1 MKNQAKDRPSLK
13 NKKVP
18 VKSLQSGSTK
28 ATSSLIGQGFL
39 SQGLIESNGK
49 NSQNKNNSSKQKKN
63 NLYDLQ
69 HTLDINIEIL
79 KTFFKNTTS
88 TMTLLNQDKLIL
100 DKLDSF
106 ITKYNKK
113 KDIINK
119 IKEIKSKNLI
129 QMQIFFQ
136 CKKKLQETLNNCKE
150 SLLDNEDAV
159 NNKDEYVK
167 LFQKK
172 FVEVEIYLQ
181 RITADMENKQ
191 RKKYYQNYKME
202 TFTNL
207 NTTLNKKKEAL
218 MEDIEKYKN
227 EKKKLKSENK
237 NIKKEEKKIM
247 AEEAKR
253 EENREK
259 EDLLIKKKNE
269 LNEKKYKELIKKKVT
284 KVNLLKNFLNN
295 NCNIDL
301 LINGNANNKNN
312 KSNYKEKELEDDDEV
327 IKEEENN
334 TKKNSMF
341 KKVEVKKK
349 KKNDDRQYVNKK
361 NIIKEEDENE
371 KSLLPFD
378 MTKRMNS
385 FMDFSAIL
393 NDNSNI
399 KESVN
404 RKNLSKIWG
413 NDVSAIEKNDD
424 I

>member
-1 MKNQAKDRPSLK
+1 MKNQVKERPTSK
-13 NKKVP
+13 NKTIP
-18 VKSLQSGSTK
+18 VKNLPSGSTK
-28 ATSSLIGQGFL
+28 AASSLIDQGFL
-39 SQGLIESNGK
+39 FQGLIAPKGK
-49 NSQNKNNSSKQKKN
+49 NSQNKNNPIKQKKN

-69 HTLDINIEIL
+69 RTLDINIEIL

-88 TMTLLNQDKLIL
+88 TMTLLNQDKIIL
-100 DKLDSF
+100 DKLDAF
-106 ITKYNKK
+106 IAKYNKK
-113 KDIINK
+113 KEIIHK

-129 QMQIFFQ
+129 QMQIFFE
-136 CKKKLQETLNNCKE
+136 CKRKLQETLNNCKE

-191 RKKYYQNYKME
+191 KKKRYQNYKME

-207 NTTLNKKKEAL
+207 NTTLNKKKETL
-218 MEDIEKYKN
+218 MEDIEKYKK

-237 NIKKEEKKIM
+237 IMKKEEKKIM
-247 AEEAKR
+247 AEETKR
-253 EENREK
+253 EEKREK
-259 EDLLIKKKNE
+259 EDQLIKKKNE

-284 KVNLLKNFLNN
+284 KVNLLKNFMNN

-301 LINGNANNKNN
+301 LINGNANNINN
-312 KSNYKEKELEDDDEV
+312 KSNYKEKELENDED
-327 IKEEENN
+327 IKEGENN
-334 TKKNSMF
+334 KNKINMF
-341 KKVEVKKK
+341 KKVEVKKN
-349 KKNDDRQYVNKK
+349 KNNERKYVSKN

-371 KSLLPFD
+371 RSLLPFD

-385 FMDFSAIL
+385 FMDFSAVL

-404 RKNLSKIWG
+404 RKNISKIWG

>member
-1 MKNQAKDRPSLK
+1 MKNQVKERPTSK
-13 NKKVP
+13 NKTIP
-18 VKSLQSGSTK
+18 VKNLPSGSTK
-28 ATSSLIGQGFL
+28 AASSLIDQGFL
-39 SQGLIESNGK
+39 FQGLIAPKGK
-49 NSQNKNNSSKQKKN
+49 NSQNKNNPIKQKKN

-69 HTLDINIEIL
+69 RTLDINIEIL

-88 TMTLLNQDKLIL
+88 TMTLLNQDKIIL
-100 DKLDSF
+100 DKLDAF
-106 ITKYNKK
+106 IAKYNKK
-113 KDIINK
+113 KEIIHK

-129 QMQIFFQ
+129 QMQIFFE
-136 CKKKLQETLNNCKE
+136 CKRKLQETLNNCKD

-181 RITADMENKQ
+181 RITADMEDKKK
-191 RKKYYQNYKME
+191 KKYYQNYKME

-207 NTTLNKKKEAL
+207 NTTLSKKKEAL
-218 MEDIEKYKN
+218 LEDIEKYKK
-227 EKKKLKSENK
+227 EKNKIKSENK
-237 NIKKEEKKIM
+237 SIKKEEKKII
-247 AEEAKR
+247 AEENKR
-253 EENREK
+253 EERREK
-259 EDLLIKKKNE
+259 EDQLIRKKNE

-284 KVNLLKNFLNN
+284 KVNLLRNFMNN
-295 NCNIDL
+295 NCNINL
-301 LINGNANNKNN
+301 LINGNVNNKNN
-312 KSNYKEKELEDDDEV
+312 KSNYMEKELEDDDED
-327 IKEEENN
+327 IKEEGNN
-334 TKKNSMF
+334 TKKNNMF
-341 KKVEVKKK
+341 KKVEIKIKKK
-349 KKNDDRQYVNKK
+349 DERKYINKK

-371 KSLLPFD
+371 RSLLPFD

-404 RKNLSKIWG
+404 RKNISKMWG

>member
-1 MKNQAKDRPSLK
+1 MKNQVKERPTSK
-13 NKKVP
+13 NKTIP
-18 VKSLQSGSTK
+18 VKNLPSGSTK
-28 ATSSLIGQGFL
+28 AASSLIDQGFL
-39 SQGLIESNGK
+39 FQGLIAPKGK
-49 NSQNKNNSSKQKKN
+49 NSQNKNNPIKQKKN

-69 HTLDINIEIL
+69 RTLDINIEIL

-88 TMTLLNQDKLIL
+88 TMTLLNQDKIIL
-100 DKLDSF
+100 DKLDAF
-106 ITKYNKK
+106 IAKYNKK
-113 KDIINK
+113 KEIIHK

-129 QMQIFFQ
+129 QMQIFFE
-136 CKKKLQETLNNCKE
+136 CKRKLQETLNNCKE

-191 RKKYYQNYKME
+191 KKKRYQNYKME

-207 NTTLNKKKEAL
+207 NTTLNKKKETL
-218 MEDIEKYKN
+218 MEDIEKYKK

-237 NIKKEEKKIM
+237 IIKKEEKKIM
-247 AEEAKR
+247 AEETKR
-253 EENREK
+253 EEKREK
-259 EDLLIKKKNE
+259 EDQLIKKKNE

-284 KVNLLKNFLNN
+284 KVNLLKNFMNN

-301 LINGNANNKNN
+301 LINGNANNINN
-312 KSNYKEKELEDDDEV
+312 KSNYKEKELENDED
-327 IKEEENN
+327 IKEGENN
-334 TKKNSMF
+334 KNKINMF
-341 KKVEVKKK
+341 KKVEVKKN
-349 KKNDDRQYVNKK
+349 KNNERKYVSKN

-371 KSLLPFD
+371 RSLLPFD

-385 FMDFSAIL
+385 FMDFSAVL

-404 RKNLSKIWG
+404 RKNISKIWG

>member
-1 MKNQAKDRPSLK
+1 MKNQAKERSPTKS
-13 NKKVP
+13 KKIP
-18 VKSLQSGSTK
+18 EANFQSGSTK
-28 ATSSLIGQGFL
+28 ATSSLICRDFF
-39 SQGLIESNGK
+39 SQGLIAPKGK

-63 NLYDLQ
+63 SLYDLQ

-88 TMTLLNQDKLIL
+88 TMTLLNQDKFIL

-106 ITKYNKK
+106 INKYNKK
-113 KDIINK
+113 KEIINK

-129 QMQIFFQ
+129 QMQIFFE
-136 CKKKLQETLNNCKE
+136 CKRKLQETLNK
-150 SLLDNEDAV
+150 
-159 NNKDEYVK
+159 
-167 LFQKK
+167 
-172 FVEVEIYLQ
+172 VEIYLQ
-181 RITADMENKQ
+181 RITADMEDKKK
-191 RKKYYQNYKME
+191 KKYYQNYKME

-207 NTTLNKKKEAL
+207 NTTLSKKKEAL
-218 MEDIEKYKN
+218 LEDIEKYKK
-227 EKKKLKSENK
+227 EKNKIKSENK
-237 NIKKEEKKIM
+237 SIKKEEKKII
-247 AEEAKR
+247 AEENKR
-253 EENREK
+253 EERREK
-259 EDLLIKKKNE
+259 EDQLIRKKNE

-284 KVNLLKNFLNN
+284 KVNLLRNFMNN
-295 NCNIDL
+295 NCNINL
-301 LINGNANNKNN
+301 LINGNVNNKNN
-312 KSNYKEKELEDDDEV
+312 KSNYMEKELEDDDED

-334 TKKNSMF
+334 TKKNNMF
-341 KKVEVKKK
+341 KKVEIKIKKK
-349 KKNDDRQYVNKK
+349 DERKYINKK

-371 KSLLPFD
+371 RSLLPFD

-404 RKNLSKIWG
+404 RKNISKMWG

>member
-1 MKNQAKDRPSLK
+1 MKNLP
-13 NKKVP
+13 
-18 VKSLQSGSTK
+18 SGSTK
-28 ATSSLIGQGFL
+28 AATLFIDQGFL
-39 SQGLIESNGK
+39 SQGLIASKDK
-49 NSQNKNNSSKQKKN
+49 NSQNKNNSSKHKKNN

-79 KTFFKNTTS
+79 KNFFKNTAS
-88 TMTLLNQDKLIL
+88 TMTLLNKDKYIIE
-100 DKLDSF
+100 KLDSF
-106 ITKYNKK
+106 MAKYKK
-113 KDIINK
+113 KTEIINK

-129 QMQIFFQ
+129 QMQIFFE
-136 CKKKLQETLNNCKE
+136 CKRKLQETLNNCKE

-202 TFTNL
+202 AFTNL
-207 NTTLNKKKEAL
+207 NTILTKKKETL
-218 MEDIEKYKN
+218 MEDIAKYKK

-237 NIKKEEKKIM
+237 NIKKEEKKFM
-247 AEEAKR
+247 AEENKR
-253 EENREK
+253 EEKREK

-269 LNEKKYKELIKKKVT
+269 LNEKKYKELIKKKVSR
-284 KVNLLKNFLNN
+284 VNLLKNFMNN
-295 NCNIDL
+295 NCNINL
-301 LINGNANNKNN
+301 LINGKTNNNKI
-312 KSNYKEKELEDDDEV
+312 NYQEQELEDDDED
-327 IKEEENN
+327 IKEDENSTN
-334 TKKNSMF
+334 KKNMF

-349 KKNDDRQYVNKK
+349 KNNERKYVNK
-361 NIIKEEDENE
+361 NNVIKEEDENE
-371 KSLLPFD
+371 RSLLPFD

-404 RKNLSKIWG
+404 RKNISKMWG

>member
-1 MKNQAKDRPSLK
+1 MKNQGKDRVASK
-13 NKKVP
+13 NKNIP
-18 VKSLQSGSTK
+18 VKNLQSGSTK
-28 ATSSLIGQGFL
+28 ATSISIGQGFL
-39 SQGLIESNGK
+39 SQELIESKGK
-49 NSQNKNNSSKQKKN
+49 NSKNKNNLSKQKKN

-88 TMTLLNQDKLIL
+88 TMTLLNQDKYIVE
-100 DKLDSF
+100 KLDSF
-106 ITKYNKK
+106 ITKYKK
-113 KDIINK
+113 KKEIINK

-129 QMQIFFQ
+129 QMQIFFE
-136 CKKKLQETLNNCKE
+136 CKRKLQETLNNCKE

-172 FVEVEIYLQ
+172 FIEVEIYLQ

-207 NTTLNKKKEAL
+207 NTTLNKKKEKL
-218 MEDIEKYKN
+218 LEDVEKYQK

-237 NIKKEEKKIM
+237 SIKKEEKKNIY
-247 AEEAKR
+247 EENKR
-253 EENREK
+253 EEEREK
-259 EDLLIKKKNE
+259 EDLLIKQKNE
-269 LNEKKYKELIKKKVT
+269 LYEKKYKDLIKKKIT
-284 KVNLLKNFLNN
+284 EVNLLRNFMNN

-301 LINGNANNKNN
+301 LINDKNN
-312 KSNYKEKELEDDDEV
+312 KSNYKEKELEDDEEDV
-327 IKEEENN
+327 KEEENN
-334 TKKNSMF
+334 TKKNNIF
-341 KKVEVKKK
+341 KKVEIKK
-349 KKNDDRQYVNKK
+349 KKNKNNDRKYVNSNKI
-361 NIIKEEDENE
+361 NKEEDENE
-371 KSLLPFD
+371 RSLLPYD

-385 FMDFSAIL
+385 FMDFSAVL

-404 RKNLSKIWG
+404 RKNISKIWG